1 METTYFPFAQAG
13 FIVLTALCVLLLLWG
28 SHKTFTSLGFTASR
42 VNKKTAIVGAVLIGW
57 LAIVSMLALAG
68 ITRDFSGTPPKFFI
82 IILIPLVAILVLTFH
97 PKFRE
102 FIKHV
107 PFSWL
112 MYIQVFRIPVEI
124 FLWWQ
129 FLDGLTPV
137 QMTFEGRNL
146 DVLTGITAP
155 IFAWIC
161 YGQGR
166 KLHKLA
172 LAWNIAGLVLL
183 LNIVITAILSAPVP
197 FRVFMNEPANT
208 LIAEFPIVFLPA
220 FLVPLAYSM
229 HFFFFRKLYLQQLR
243 GSNNVTMSATT
254 L

>member
-1 METTYFPFAQAG
+1 METTYLPFAQAG
-13 FIVLTALCVLLLLWG
+13 FISLTVICVMLLLWG
-28 SHKTFTSLGFTASR
+28 SHKTFTRMGYTTSLA
-42 VNKKTAIVGAVLIGW
+42 NKRTAIVAAILIGW
-57 LAIVSMLALAG
+57 LIIVSILSLAG
-68 ITRDFSGTPPKFFI
+68 ITRDFSGRPPKFFI
-82 IILIPLVAILVLTFH
+82 IILIPLIAILILTFH
-97 PKFRE
+97 PRFRE

-112 MYIQVFRIPVEI
+112 IYLQVFRVLVEL

-129 FLDGLTPV
+129 YLDGLTPV

-146 DVLTGITAP
+146 DILTGITAP
-155 IFAWIC
+155 VFAWIC
-161 YGQGR
+161 YRQGR

-172 LAWNIAGLVLL
+172 LVWNIAGMILL

-197 FRVFMNEPANT
+197 FRVFLNEPANT

-229 HFFFFRKLYLQQLR
+229 HFFFFRKLYLQQL
-243 GSNNVTMSATT
+243 SNSQDKAIPAAS

>member
-13 FIVLTALCVLLLLWG
+13 FIVLTAICVLLLLWG
-28 SHKTFTSLGFTASR
+28 THKTFIRMGYTTALATKR
-42 VNKKTAIVGAVLIGW
+42 TAIVGGILIAW
-57 LAIVSMLALAG
+57 LAVASFLSLAG

-82 IILIPLVAILVLTFH
+82 IIIIPLVAILTLTFH
-97 PKFRE
+97 PKYRE

-107 PFSWL
+107 PASWL
-112 MYIQVFRIPVEI
+112 MYIQVFRVPVEI

-137 QMTFEGRNL
+137 QMTFEGRNM

-155 IFAWIC
+155 LFAWIC

-166 KLHKLA
+166 RLLKLA
-172 LAWNIAGLVLL
+172 LAWNIAGMVLL

-208 LIAEFPIVFLPA
+208 LVAEFPIVFLPA

-229 HFFFFRKLYLQQLR
+229 HFFFFRKAYLQQTSSTR
-243 GSNNVTMSATT
+243 DTTIAKAT

>member
-1 METTYFPFAQAG
+1 METTYLPFAQAG
-13 FIVLTALCVLLLLWG
+13 FISLTVICVVFLLLG
-28 SHKTFTSLGFTASR
+28 TYITYNRMGYPANVATR
-42 VNKKTAIVGAVLIGW
+42 KTAIAGAILIGW
-57 LAIVSMLALAG
+57 LLIVSVLSLAG
-68 ITRDFSGTPPKFFI
+68 ITRDFSGMPPKFFI
-82 IILIPLVAILVLTFH
+82 VILIPLIAILILTFH
-97 PKFRE
+97 PRFRE

-107 PFSWL
+107 PYSWL
-112 MYIQVFRIPVEI
+112 LYIQTFRVLVEL

-146 DVLTGITAP
+146 DILTGITAP
-155 IFAWIC
+155 VFAWIC

-172 LAWNIAGLVLL
+172 LAWNIAGLILL

-229 HFFFFRKLYLQQLR
+229 HFFFFRKLYLQQL
-243 GSNNVTMSATT
+243 SSSQNKAIPAAS